1 MTLEFRGVAAL
12 GAEVSGVDLTVPLS
26 DAAIT
31 QIRDGLLR
39 YQVLFFR
46 DQPVSGS
53 QLLGFARRFGEL
65 FVHPFMADRYDEL
78 LIIENDAERPPRLNR
93 FHQDLTGLAAPPGEH
108 FLHALIM
115 PPQGGDTIWSS
126 LSAAYDALSEPMR
139 EFLSGLTATHDC
151 MQNYRPVLEQ
161 WGRSKAEVEDFAR
174 RMPAQ
179 QHPLV
184 RTHPVT
190 GRKAVYVNPIFT
202 VKVDGLTQGE
212 SDLLL
217 RYLYEHIGRPEFC
230 VRLKWRVNT
239 LAVWDNRCTSH
250 YAVADYYPE
259 HRRMQRATT
268 CGERPV

>member
-1 MTLEFRGVAAL
+1 MELRRVGAL
-12 GAEVSGVDLTVPLS
+12 GAEVSGVDLTVPLGE
-26 DAAIT
+26 AAIA
-31 QIRDGLLR
+31 QIRAGLLR

-65 FVHPFMADRYDEL
+65 FVHPFMSDPADEL
-78 LIIENDAERPPRLNR
+78 LIIENDADRPPRLNR

-108 FLHALIM
+108 FLHALVM
-115 PPQGGDTIWSS
+115 PEHGGDTIWSS
-126 LSAAYDALSEPMR
+126 LYAAHDALSEPMR
-139 EFLSGLTATHDC
+139 EFLVGLTATHDC
-151 MQNYRPVLEQ
+151 MQNYGPVLRDR
-161 WGRSKAEVEDFAR
+161 GRSSEEIEDFAR
-174 RMPAQ
+174 RMPPQ

-184 RTHPVT
+184 RTHPLT

-202 VKVDGLTQGE
+202 VKIDGLAPAE

-250 YAVADYYPE
+250 YAVADYFPE
-259 HRRMQRATT
+259 HRRLQRATT
-268 CGERPV
+268 CGERPA